1 MNKFLLLAF
10 LICVVTWLPA
20 SGQDMRITGKVTTDD
35 DSPLPGASIQVKEST
50 AGTQTD
56 ADGNFAINVPSSSS
70 ILVFSFVGMVAQEI
84 AVGGQSVINVKLSS
98 DSRSLSEVVITGF
111 GSQIKRDLTGN
122 IAQVKGSEIQ
132 NMPVASVDAALQ
144 GRAAGVYVNSGSG
157 KLGQAINVRIRGN
170 SSISASSQPLYV
182 VDGMPITTSDLSN
195 SGGGQTN
202 PLADINSN
210 DIESIEILKDAS
222 AGAIYGSRAANGVVL
237 ITTKRGK
244 SGKTNVS
251 INYQLGSS
259 EATRRVR
266 FLNADEYVKFYTMAA
281 GNRDRI
287 AGIDPADPDSY
298 TQSIIGPGGFLD
310 YQSLGTF
317 NTPDQKEY
325 LWQDQ
330 AFQKA
335 PMQQLDFQL
344 NGGNDKTK
352 FFLSGQ
358 YLNQKGTLIGNK
370 LDRVSMRMNLDH
382 QAYKWLQIGLSM
394 GLARTRN
401 YRLPGDNAFSNPLQ
415 MSALTPLTPFTDPS
429 TGLPT
434 GTPPGDIYVPVYFN
448 PLISINY
455 ASFVATSFRNLTNA
469 YAQISFTPELKFRSE
484 LGIDLLNQ
492 NEEGYYQSQNVR
504 NIGTASS
511 GLGSNYGTFV
521 TNYNTNN
528 FFSYD
533 KVFGSHGIGATL
545 GMSYQQSQNKLSFIE
560 GTQFPSD
567 SYKKIASAA
576 TKSDGSS
583 SETNYRF
590 LSYFLRLNYKFSD
603 KYLLSASARIDG
615 SSRFGANSRYGFFP
629 SVSAGWVLTE
639 ENFLK
644 NNNTLSFLKIR
655 GSYGATGNS
664 EIGDFPQLGL
674 FSGDAGY
681 AGAAGQRPS
690 QIGNPDLR
698 WETTKQVDIG
708 VDFGL
713 FNNRING
720 EVDYYEKK
728 TDGLLLEVNVPST
741 SGFSIQV
748 DNVGKLE
755 NKGFEFV
762 LNTQNAVGAFK
773 WNTSLNLATN
783 KNKVIDIQGQI
794 IEGGIRSMSRVMEG
808 EAVGVF
814 YAVEYAGVDKS
825 NGDALFYKNTKTAD
839 GSVDRSTVT
848 NSGFNSAQRVVVGNP
863 NPKLVGGI
871 TNTFAFKGL
880 DLNVFFNG
888 VSGNKINFY
897 GVGQYSSANGIYE
910 DNQTADQLKA
920 WTAENP
926 DTDVPEARLYR
937 ANGNQASSRY
947 IFDGSYLRLR
957 SVTLGYNLPSALLK
971 RIKMDRIRVYV
982 SALNLATFT
991 NYKGWDPEVNTDDA
1005 SDRDLKFALGNDFYT
1020 APQPRTI
1027 LAGINIGF

>member
-1 MNKFLLLAF
+1 MRRILLLSF
-10 LICVVTWLPA
+10 LTWVGA
-20 SGQDMRITGKVTTDD
+20 CAAVMGQSMQITGKITTNDD
-35 DSPLPGASIQVKEST
+35 GSPLPGASIQLKGST
-50 AGTQTD
+50 TGTQSD
-56 ADGNFAINVPSSSS
+56 AEGSYAINVPSSSS
-70 ILVFSFVGMVAQEI
+70 ILVFSFVGMTAQEI
-84 AVGGQSVINVKLSS
+84 TVGSQSVIDVKLVS
-98 DSRSLSEVVITGF
+98 DTRSLSEVVVTGF

-144 GRAAGVYVNSGSG
+144 GRAAGVYVNGGSG
-157 KLGQAINVRIRGN
+157 KLGQAINVRVRGN

-195 SGGGQTN
+195 SGGGATN

-244 SGKTNVS
+244 AGKTNVS
-251 INYQLGSS
+251 INYQIGSS

-266 FLNADEYVKFYTMAA
+266 FLNSDEYVKFYTMAA
-281 GNRDRI
+281 NNRDRI
-287 AGIDPADPDSY
+287 DGVDPADPDSY
-298 TQSIIGPGGFLD
+298 TTYMLGNLD
-310 YQSLGTF
+310 YYSLGTF
-317 NTPDQKEY
+317 NTPDQKNY
-325 LWQDQ
+325 SWQDE
-330 AFQKA
+330 AFRKA

-344 NGGNDKTK
+344 NGGSEKTK

-358 YLNQKGTLIGNK
+358 YMDQKGTLVGNK
-370 LDRVSMRMNLDH
+370 LNRVSARMNLDH

-394 GLARTRN
+394 GLARTVN
-401 YRLPGDNAFSNPLQ
+401 ERLPGDNAFSNPLQ
-415 MSALTPLTPFTDPS
+415 MAALTPLTPFTDPE

-434 GTPPGDIYVPVYFN
+434 GTPPGDVNVPLYFN
-448 PLISINY
+448 PLISIAY
-455 ASFVATSFRNLTNA
+455 AKFTATSFRNLTNA

-492 NEEGYYQSQNVR
+492 NEEGYYQSQNIR
-504 NIGTASS
+504 NISTAGN

-533 KVFGSHGIGATL
+533 KTLGSHGIAATL

-590 LSYFLRLNYKFSD
+590 LSYFLRLNYKFAD

-629 SVSAGWVLTE
+629 SVSVGWVLTE
-639 ENFLK
+639 ESFLK
-644 NNNTLSFLKIR
+644 NNNTLSFLKLR
-655 GSYGATGNS
+655 GSYGSTGNS

-690 QIGNPDLR
+690 QIGNPNLK
-698 WETTKQVDIG
+698 WETTKQADFGI
-708 VDFGL
+708 DFGL

-720 EVDYYEKK
+720 ELDYYEKK
-728 TDGLLLEVNVPST
+728 TNGLLLEVNVPST

-762 LNTQNAVGAFK
+762 LNTQNFVGAFK
-773 WNTSLNLATN
+773 WNTSFNIANN
-783 KNKVIDIQGQI
+783 KNKVTDIQGQI

-808 EAVGVF
+808 QPVGVF
-814 YAVEYAGVDKS
+814 YTVEYAGVDPA
-825 NGDALFYKNTKTAD
+825 NGNALFYKNTPGTD
-839 GSVDRSTVT
+839 GSPDRSTVT
-848 NSGFNSAQRVVVGNP
+848 NNGYNTAQRVVAGNP
-863 NPKLVGGI
+863 NPKFVGGI
-871 TNTFAFKGL
+871 TNTFSYKGF

-888 VSGNKINFY
+888 VAGNKINFY

-910 DNQTADQLKA
+910 DNQTADQMNA

-926 DTDVPEARLYR
+926 NTDVPEARFYR
-937 ANGNQASSRY
+937 GNGNQASSRY
-947 IFDGSYLRLR
+947 IYNGSYLRLR
-957 SVTLGYNLPSALLK
+957 TLTLGYNLPASLIS
-971 RIKMDRIRVYV
+971 RIKMDRIRLYV

-991 NYKGWDPEVNTDDA
+991 NYKGWDPEVNTDDL
-1005 SDRDLKFALGNDFYT
+1005 STKDLKFALGNDFYT
-1020 APQPRTI
+1020 APQPRTV
-1027 LAGINIGF
+1027 LVGINIGF

>member
-1 MNKFLLLAF
+1 MKRILLLSF
-10 LICVVTWLPA
+10 MTWVGA
-20 SGQDMRITGKVTTDD
+20 CYAVNGQSMQITGKITTNDD
-35 DSPLPGASIQVKEST
+35 GSPLPGASVQLKGSIT
-50 AGTQTD
+50 GTQTD
-56 ADGNFAINVPSSSS
+56 AQGSYAISVPSSSS
-70 ILVFSFVGMVAQEI
+70 VLSFSFVGMIGQEI
-84 AVGGQSVINVKLSS
+84 TVGNQTVIDVKLVS
-98 DSRSLSEVVITGF
+98 DARSLSEVVVTGF

-122 IAQVKGSEIQ
+122 IAQVKGTEIQ

-157 KLGQAINVRIRGN
+157 KLGQAINVRVRGN

-195 SGGGQTN
+195 SGGGSTN

-244 SGKTNVS
+244 AGKTNVS
-251 INYQLGSS
+251 VNYQIGSS
-259 EATRRVR
+259 EATRRVQ

-281 GNRDRI
+281 NNRDRI
-287 AGIDPADPDSY
+287 DGVEPDDPDSY
-298 TQSIIGPGGFLD
+298 TAYMLSNLD
-310 YQSLGTF
+310 YYSLGTF
-317 NTPDQKEY
+317 NTPDQKNY
-325 LWQDQ
+325 SWQDE
-330 AFQKA
+330 AFRKA

-344 NGGNDKTK
+344 NGGSEKTK

-358 YLNQKGTLIGNK
+358 YMDQKGTLVGNK
-370 LDRVSMRMNLDH
+370 LNRVSARMNLDH

-394 GLARTRN
+394 GLARTIN
-401 YRLPGDNAFSNPLQ
+401 DRLPGDNAFSNPLQ
-415 MSALTPLTPFTDPS
+415 MAALTPLTPFTDPE

-434 GTPPGDIYVPVYFN
+434 GTPPGDVNVPLYFN

-455 ASFVATSFRNLTNA
+455 AKFQATSFRNLTNA

-504 NIGTASS
+504 NVSTASS

-533 KVFGSHGIGATL
+533 KGFGLHGISATL
-545 GMSYQQSQNKLSFIE
+545 GMSYQQSQYKLSFIE

-615 SSRFGANSRYGFFP
+615 SSRFGVNSRYGFFP
-629 SVSAGWVLTE
+629 SVSLGWVLTE
-639 ENFLK
+639 EGFLK
-644 NNNTLSFLKIR
+644 NNNTLSFLKLR
-655 GSYGATGNS
+655 GSYGSTGNS

-690 QIGNPDLR
+690 QIGNPNLK
-698 WETTKQVDIG
+698 WETTKQADFG
-708 VDFGL
+708 LDFGL

-720 EVDYYEKK
+720 EIDYYVKK
-728 TDGLLLEVNVPST
+728 TNGLLLEVNVPST

-762 LNTQNAVGAFK
+762 LNTQNTVGAFK
-773 WNTSLNLATN
+773 WNTSFNIANN
-783 KNKVIDIQGQI
+783 KNKVTDIQGQI

-808 EAVGVF
+808 QPVGVF
-814 YAVEYAGVDKS
+814 YTVEYAGVDPA
-825 NGDALFYKNTKTAD
+825 NGDALFYKNTPGTD
-839 GSVDRSTVT
+839 GAPDRTTVT
-848 NSGFNSAQRVVVGNP
+848 NSGYNSAQRVVAGNP
-863 NPKLVGGI
+863 NPKFVGGI
-871 TNTFAFKGL
+871 TNTFSYKGF

-888 VSGNKINFY
+888 VAGNKINFY

-910 DNQTADQLKA
+910 DNQTADQLNA

-926 DTDVPEARLYR
+926 NTDVPEARFYR
-937 ANGNQASSRY
+937 GNGNQASSRY
-947 IFDGSYLRLR
+947 IFNGSYLRLR
-957 SVTLGYNLPSALLK
+957 TLTLGYNLPASVTS
-971 RIKMDRIRVYV
+971 RIKMDRVRLYV

-991 NYKGWDPEVNTDDA
+991 DYKGWDPEVNTDDLSA
-1005 SDRDLKFALGNDFYT
+1005 RDTKFALGNDFYT
-1020 APQPRTI
+1020 APQPRT
-1027 LAGINIGF
+1027 LLVGINIGF

>member
-1 MNKFLLLAF
+1 MNKSLLFAF
-10 LICVVTWLPA
+10 LMCVVTWLPA
-20 SGQDMRITGKVTTDD
+20 AAQDMRITGKVTTDD
-35 DSPLPGASIQVKEST
+35 DSGLPGASIQLKGST
-50 AGTQTD
+50 TGTQTD
-56 ADGNFAINVPSSSS
+56 AEGNYAINVPSSTSV
-70 ILVFSFVGMVAQEI
+70 LVFSFVGMVAQEI
-84 AVGGQSVINVKLSS
+84 TVGSQSEVNVKLIS
-98 DSRSLSEVVITGF
+98 DSRSLNEIVVTGY

-182 VDGMPITTSDLSN
+182 VDGMPITTTDLSN
-195 SGGGQTN
+195 NGGATN

-244 SGKTNVS
+244 AGKTNVS
-251 INYQLGSS
+251 VNYQIGSS
-259 EATRRVR
+259 EATRRVD
-266 FLNADEYVKFYTMAA
+266 FLNADQYVKFYTMAA
-281 GNRDRI
+281 GNRDK
-287 AGIDPADPDSY
+287 IDGVDPSDPDSY
-298 TQSIIGPGGFLD
+298 TQYMLGAGGFLD
-310 YQSLGTF
+310 YYSLGTY
-317 NTPDQKEY
+317 NTPNQKEY

-330 AFQKA
+330 AFKKG

-344 NGGNDKTK
+344 NGGNEKTK

-358 YLNQKGTLIGNK
+358 YMDQTGTVIGNK
-370 LDRVSMRMNLDH
+370 LNRVSARMNLDH
-382 QAYKWLQIGLSM
+382 QASKWLQIGLSM
-394 GLARTRN
+394 GLARTIN
-401 YRLPGDNAFSNPLQ
+401 HRLPGDNAFSNPVQ
-415 MSALTPLTPFTDPS
+415 MAALTPLTPFTDPA

-434 GTPPGDIYVPVYFN
+434 GTPPGDVNVPLYFN
-448 PLISINY
+448 PMISINY
-455 ASFVATSFRNLTNA
+455 ASFTATSFRNLTNA
-469 YAQISFTPELKFRSE
+469 FAQISFTPELKFRSE

-504 NIGTASS
+504 NVSTASS
-511 GLGSNYGTFV
+511 GLGNNYGTFV

-533 KVFGSHGIGATL
+533 KAFGAHTFNGTL
-545 GMSYQQSQNKLSFIE
+545 GMSYQQSQSKFSFVE

-576 TKSDGSS
+576 TKSGGSS

-590 LSYFLRLNYKFSD
+590 LSYFLRLNYKFAD
-603 KYLLSASARIDG
+603 KYLISASARIDG
-615 SSRFGANSRYGFFP
+615 SSRFGANSRYGTFS

-644 NNNTLSFLKIR
+644 NNPTLSFLKLR
-655 GSYGATGNS
+655 GSIGSTGNS

-681 AGAAGQRPS
+681 AGQAGQRPS
-690 QIGNPDLR
+690 QLGNPNLK
-698 WETTKQVDIG
+698 WETTRQTDFG

-720 EVDYYEKK
+720 EIDYYVKK
-728 TDGLLLEVNVPST
+728 TKGLLLEVNVPNT
-741 SGFSIQV
+741 TGFSSQFA
-748 DNVGKLE
+748 NVGKLQ
-755 NKGFEFV
+755 NKGWEFV
-762 LNTQNAVGAFK
+762 VNTQNLVGTFK
-773 WNTSLNLATN
+773 WNTSFNIATN

-808 EAVGVF
+808 QPVGVF
-814 YAVEYAGVDKS
+814 YTVEYAGVDPA
-825 NGDALFYKNTKTAD
+825 NGDALFYKNTKGTD
-839 GSVDRSTVT
+839 GALDRSTVT
-848 NSGFNSAQRVVVGNP
+848 NSGYNSAQRVVAGNP
-863 NPKLVGGI
+863 NPKFVGGI
-871 TNTFAFKGL
+871 TNTFSFKGI
-880 DLNVFFNG
+880 DLSVFFNG

-910 DNQTADQLKA
+910 DNQTADQLNA
-920 WTAENP
+920 WTPENP
-926 DTDVPEARLYR
+926 NTDVPEARFYR
-937 ANGNQASSRY
+937 GNGNQASTRY
-947 IFDGSYLRLR
+947 ILDGSYLRLR
-957 SVTLGYNLPSALLK
+957 TMTLGYTLPSSLLK
-971 RIKMDRIRVYV
+971 KIRMDRVRIYA

-991 NYKGWDPEVNTDDA
+991 NYKGWDPEVSTDDMSA
-1005 SDRDLKFALGNDFYT
+1005 KDLKFALGNDFYT
-1020 APQPRTI
+1020 APQPRT
-1027 LAGINIGF
+1027 LLVGINIGF

>member
-1 MNKFLLLAF
+1 MRRILLLSI
-10 LICVVTWLPA
+10 LTWVGA
-20 SGQDMRITGKVTTDD
+20 CAAVIGQSLQITGKITTNDD
-35 DSPLPGASIQVKEST
+35 GSPLPGASVQLKGST
-50 AGTQTD
+50 TGTQSD
-56 ADGNFAINVPSSSS
+56 AEGNYAINVPSSSS
-70 ILVFSFVGMVAQEI
+70 ILVFSFVGMTAQEI
-84 AVGGQSVINVKLSS
+84 TVGSQSVIDVKLVS
-98 DSRSLSEVVITGF
+98 DTRSLSEVVVTGF

-122 IAQVKGSEIQ
+122 IAQVKGTEIQ

-144 GRAAGVYVNSGSG
+144 GRAAGVYVNGGSG
-157 KLGQAINVRIRGN
+157 KLGQAINVRVRGN

-195 SGGGQTN
+195 SGGGPTN

-244 SGKTNVS
+244 AGKTNVS
-251 INYQLGSS
+251 INYQIGSS

-281 GNRDRI
+281 NNRDRI
-287 AGIDPADPDSY
+287 DGVDPADPDSY
-298 TQSIIGPGGFLD
+298 TTYMLGNLD
-310 YQSLGTF
+310 YYSLGTF
-317 NTPDQKEY
+317 NTPDQKNY
-325 LWQDQ
+325 SWQDE
-330 AFQKA
+330 AFRKA

-344 NGGNDKTK
+344 NGGSEKTK

-358 YLNQKGTLIGNK
+358 YMDQKGTLVGNK
-370 LDRVSMRMNLDH
+370 LNRVSARMNLDH

-394 GLARTRN
+394 GLARTVN
-401 YRLPGDNAFSNPLQ
+401 QRLPGDNAFSNPLQ
-415 MSALTPLTPFTDPS
+415 MAALTPLTPFTDPE

-434 GTPPGDIYVPVYFN
+434 GTPPGDVNVPLYFN
-448 PLISINY
+448 PLISIAY
-455 ASFVATSFRNLTNA
+455 ANFTATSFRNLTNA

-504 NIGTASS
+504 NISTAGN

-528 FFSYD
+528 FFSYN
-533 KVFGSHGIGATL
+533 KTLGSHGIAATL

-629 SVSAGWVLTE
+629 SVSLGWVLTE
-639 ENFLK
+639 EGFLK
-644 NNNTLSFLKIR
+644 NNNTLSFLKLR
-655 GSYGATGNS
+655 GSYGSTGNS

-674 FSGDAGY
+674 FAGDAGY

-690 QIGNPDLR
+690 QIGNPDLK
-698 WETTKQVDIG
+698 WETTKQADFGI
-708 VDFGL
+708 DFGL

-720 EVDYYEKK
+720 ELDYYVKK
-728 TDGLLLEVNVPST
+728 TNGLLLEVNVPAT

-748 DNVGKLE
+748 ANVGKLE

-762 LNTQNAVGAFK
+762 LNTQNIVGAFK
-773 WNTSLNLATN
+773 WNTSFNIANN
-783 KNKVIDIQGQI
+783 KNKVTDIQGQI

-808 EAVGVF
+808 QPVGVF
-814 YAVEYAGVDKS
+814 YTVEYAGVDPA
-825 NGDALFYKNTKTAD
+825 NGNALFYKNTTGTD
-839 GSVDRSTVT
+839 GAIDRTTVT
-848 NSGFNSAQRVVVGNP
+848 NNGYNSAKRVVAGNP
-863 NPKLVGGI
+863 NPKFVGGI
-871 TNTFAFKGL
+871 TNTFSYKGF

-888 VSGNKINFY
+888 VAGNKINFY

-910 DNQTADQLKA
+910 DNQTADQMNA

-926 DTDVPEARLYR
+926 NTDVPEARFYR
-937 ANGNQASSRY
+937 GNGNQASSRY

-957 SVTLGYNLPSALLK
+957 SLTLGYNLPASLIS
-971 RIKMDRIRVYV
+971 RIKMDRVRLYV

-991 NYKGWDPEVNTDDA
+991 NYKGWDPEVNTDDLSA
-1005 SDRDLKFALGNDFYT
+1005 KDMKFALGNDFYT
-1020 APQPRTI
+1020 APQPRTV
-1027 LAGINIGF
+1027 LVGINIGF